1 VVKHGHKLTTHQ
13 RALLER
19 FDNLN
24 LMHVMDDSLSYIEG
38 LTKRYDGNLNQF
50 LDEARNKIE
59 TGKFNEKIEHKHD
72 PLR

>member
-1 VVKHGHKLTTHQ
+1 
-13 RALLER
+13 
-19 FDNLN
+19 
-24 LMHVMDDSLSYIEG
+24 MDDSLSYIEG

-72 PLR
+72 PLRWYSFTYT